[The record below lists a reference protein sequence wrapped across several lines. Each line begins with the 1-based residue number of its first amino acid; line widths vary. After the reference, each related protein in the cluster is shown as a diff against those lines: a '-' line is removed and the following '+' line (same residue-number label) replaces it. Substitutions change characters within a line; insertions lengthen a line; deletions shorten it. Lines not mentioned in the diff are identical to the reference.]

1 LIILDG
7 LWHLTF
13 GATEQVENETYVVM
27 SRWFFWSFGAG
38 TMATFISWLVFARL
52 SMARIERDMKRD
64 KLTDMFAWDG
74 VGGRIIFY
82 AYAIVL
88 PERIGKRIDGL
99 LIDAL
104 LVRKYSNCADRIRGF
119 VFLMATNIWLL
130 IVLAG
135 VIVGIE

>member
-1 LIILDG
+1 
-7 LWHLTF
+7 
-13 GATEQVENETYVVM
+13 
-27 SRWFFWSFGAG
+27 
-38 TMATFISWLVFARL
+38 MATFISWLVFARL

-74 VGGRIIFY
+74 IGGRIIFY

-88 PERIGKRIDGL
+88 PERIAKRIDGR

-104 LVRKYSNCADRIRGF
+104 LVRKYANYADWIRGL
-119 VFLMATNIWLL
+119 VFLMAANIWLL
-130 IVLAG
+130 IVFAG